1 MKAVCHLE
9 THNVIRRD
17 VESSVPSENAL
28 EKKEGSSPG
37 ATEIISE
44 LLVKEGIITAD
55 QLKHARRIQIKL
67 PGQRTLI
74 SVLQELRYVTAEQVR
89 TTLRARRL
97 SISLGSLLIE
107 LGYLREQDLRTALM
121 VQAEKPGK
129 KLGQILLESHVLQ
142 EDKLVEVL
150 SFQLGFDRLNP
161 LEFQPTQES
170 FQVASLEWFRQNNCI
185 PLARQNGKVLVAFAD
200 PLDRQQAEGARRML
214 GSEIV
219 AGIAR
224 ADEIQQ
230 ALNRM
235 AGSKNRAREINH
247 NENVIVQ
254 AVNEMITEAA
264 DTYVSDIHL
273 EPTKEL
279 MRVRF
284 RLDGVLVKQKEF
296 PLEMV
301 PSLTSRIKIMANVDI
316 AERRRHQD
324 GRILFDYRGNPL
336 DIRVSTYGTIY
347 GETIVMRLLNNRN
360 QLLDIRGTGM
370 SPRIA
375 DRYIEDVLDAPS
387 GVVIIT
393 GPTGSGKTTTLYASV
408 HYLNKPETSIITAED
423 PVEYLIDGI
432 SQCSINPKINVTFE
446 DTLKHM
452 VRQDP
457 DVMVIG
463 EIRDTFSAEAAISA
477 ALTGHKVLTTFHT
490 EDSIGGLMRL
500 MNMNIEA
507 FLISSTVISVVAQR
521 LLRRLCPHC
530 SEPQPLTS
538 QQVRRLGYEP
548 REALDLTF
556 KIGRGCPHCKF
567 RGYSGRV
574 AIFELLVLNESVKD
588 AILAHKTSYEIRRIS
603 AETTGLITLLEDAIC
618 KAANGLTSF
627 DEIIRQ
633 VPRLNKPR
641 PLADLLSRL
650 G

>member
-1 MKAVCHLE
+1 MIQMDEKP
-9 THNVIRRD
+9 
-17 VESSVPSENAL
+17 SVPRDNTPAI
-28 EKKEGSSPG
+28 KDTPSSI

-44 LLVKEGIITAD
+44 LLVKEGVITAD
-55 QLKHARRIQIKL
+55 QLKHGRRIRSKL
-67 PGQRTLI
+67 SGQRTLI
-74 SVLQELRYVTAEQVR
+74 SVLQELRYVTDEEVR
-89 TTLRARRL
+89 NTLRTRRL
-97 SISLGSLLIE
+97 SIPLGSLLIE
-107 LGYLREQDLRTALM
+107 LGYLREQELRTALM
-121 VQAEKPGK
+121 AQAEKPGK
-129 KLGQILLESHVLQ
+129 KLGQILLESHMLQ

-150 SFQLGFDRLNP
+150 SIQLGFDRLNP
-161 LEFQPTQES
+161 LEFQPTRES
-170 FQVASLEWFRQNNCI
+170 FQVSSLEWFRQNDCI
-185 PLARQNGKVLVAFAD
+185 PLSRQNGKILVAFAD
-200 PLDRQQAEGARRML
+200 PLDRQQVEGARRML

-224 ADEIQQ
+224 ADEIHQ

-235 AGSKNRAREINH
+235 AGSKNRVREINH

-254 AVNEMITEAA
+254 AVNDLITEAA

-273 EPTKEL
+273 EPTKDL

-284 RLDGVLVKQKEF
+284 RIDGVLVKQKEF
-296 PLEMV
+296 PLDMV

-324 GRILFDYRGNPL
+324 GRILFEYRGNPL
-336 DIRVSTYGTIY
+336 DIRVSTYGTIH
-347 GETIVMRLLNNRN
+347 GETIVLRLLNNRD

-375 DRYIEDVLDAPS
+375 ERFIEDVLDAPS

-538 QQVRRLGYEP
+538 QQMRRLGYEP
-548 REALDLTF
+548 REAPDLTF
-556 KIGRGCPHCKF
+556 KIGRGCTQCKF
-567 RGYSGRV
+567 HGYSGRV

-603 AETTGLITLLEDAIC
+603 AETTGLVTLLEDAIC

-641 PLADLLSRL
+641 PLTDLQSRL

>member
-1 MKAVCHLE
+1 MSQA
-9 THNVIRRD
+9 NVNSL
-17 VESSVPSENAL
+17 VQQENAQ
-28 EKKEGSSPG
+28 
-37 ATEIISE
+37 ATEVISE
-44 LLVKEGIITAD
+44 LLVQEQIITPD
-55 QLKHARRIQIKL
+55 QLKHAGRVRNKL
-67 PGQRTLI
+67 LGQRTMI
-74 SVLQELRYVTAEQVR
+74 SVLQELQYVTAEEVR
-89 TTLRARRL
+89 NTLRANRL

-107 LGYLREQDLRTALM
+107 LGYLREQELKTALM
-121 VQAEKPGK
+121 VQAEQPKK
-129 KLGQILLESHVLQ
+129 KLGQILLELHLLQ
-142 EDKLVEVL
+142 EEKLVEVL
-150 SFQLGFDRLNP
+150 SIQLGFDRLNP
-161 LEFQPTQES
+161 LEFQPTTES
-170 FQVASLEWFRQNNCI
+170 FQVASLEWFRKNNCI
-185 PLARQNGKVLVAFAD
+185 PLARQNGKILVAFAD

-214 GSEIV
+214 GSEII

-224 ADEIQQ
+224 LDEIQQ

-247 NENVIVQ
+247 NESAIVQ
-254 AVNEMITEAA
+254 AVNNLITEAA
-264 DTYVSDIHL
+264 DTFVSDIHL
-273 EPTKEL
+273 EPAKDL

-284 RLDGVLVKQKEF
+284 RVDGVLVKQKEF
-296 PLEMV
+296 PLDMIL
-301 PSLTSRIKIMANVDI
+301 PLTSRIKIMANADI

-324 GRILFDYRGNPL
+324 GRILFEYRGNPL
-336 DIRVSTYGTIY
+336 DIRVSSYGTIY

-360 QLLDIRGTGM
+360 QLLDIRAIGM
-370 SPRIA
+370 SPRIVE
-375 DRYIEDVLDAPS
+375 RYVEDVLDAPS

-408 HYLNKPETSIITAED
+408 HYLNKPDTSIITAED

-463 EIRDTFSAEAAISA
+463 EIRDKFSAEAAISA

-507 FLISSTVISVVAQR
+507 FLISSTVISIVAQR
-521 LLRRLCPHC
+521 LLRKVCPHC
-530 SEPQPLTS
+530 AERQPLTS

-556 KIGRGCPHCKF
+556 KFGRGCSQCKF
-567 RGYSGRV
+567 RGYSGRIG
-574 AIFELLVLNESVKD
+574 IFELLVLNEPVKD

-603 AETTGLITLLEDAIC
+603 AKTSGLVTLLEDAIC

-641 PLADLLSRL
+641 PLADLYSRL
-650 G
+650 GAV